1 MDTLDVVADMSTQE
15 RGDGALNET
24 YGGVAGLGEAFEVGV
39 AGGAGSL
46 IWRVCPSSP
55 APAGTRG
62 RRKTLGTRLRGNDD
76 SLAAVVTRLH
86 RAQ

>member
-1 MDTLDVVADMSTQE
+1 MDVVADMSTQE

-46 IWRVCPSSP
+46 IWR
-55 APAGTRG
+55 AGSNDSA
-62 RRKTLGTRLRGNDD
+62 KLMLALGPTM
-76 SLAAVVTRLH
+76 VTP
-86 RAQ
+86 